1 MGHGLRIE
9 FSTEERHALLRIG
22 GDFPTAPAA
31 QALFFQEATE
41 LVQKSGRSRV
51 LVDLRAL
58 GRRLDVPGIFEYVVR
73 NYSEE
78 PPHVRV
84 AVLDRPEHM
93 ARSYFFE
100 TVMQNSGR
108 DYKLF
113 KDENEALTWL
123 LA

>member
-9 FSTEERHALLRIG
+9 FSTGERHALLRIG
-22 GDFPTAPAA
+22 GDFPTDPAA
-31 QALFFQEATE
+31 QALFFKEATE
-41 LVQKSGRSRV
+41 LVRSSGRTRV

-73 NYSEE
+73 NYTED
-78 PPHVRV
+78 PPRVRV

-93 ARSYFFE
+93 GRSYFFE

-113 KDENEALTWL
+113 KTEAEALDWL